1 MIAFFTGSLP
11 GSFATRPLR
20 VARAGAADEDIG
32 KLCAESAEATTSHN
46 KAARGNF
53 ILLFGCGEEFQS
65 RPNLTARIDQILT
78 SYSNPV
84 SARIQMQKNLRLWDR
99 KISGINNLRSCC
111 LGKSLEA
118 KDLQVKYSIQRT

>member
-11 GSFATRPLR
+11 GSFVTRPLT

-84 SARIQMQKNLRLWDR
+84 SARIQIK
-99 KISGINNLRSCC
+99 KICGF
-111 LGKSLEA
+111 GT
-118 KDLQVKYSIQRT
+118 VKYLESTTYVLAVWVNHWKQRIYR